1 MNYFGMIFSFMLP
14 GMVIGGMGATIISEA
29 AKRRRKSGKRR

>member
-14 GMVIGGMGATIISEA
+14 GMVIGGMTATLIGDA
-29 AKRRRKSGKRR
+29 ARRKRKARKHR